1 MHTAILATKVGMTRV
16 YDDDGNV
23 QPVTVLEVGPCK
35 VELLRTQEREGYN
48 ALQMSLRRDGKTV
61 ARRESR
67 IEPEARQY
75 EIGEQLD
82 APFIEVGGKV
92 DVIGT
97 SKGRGFSG
105 VMKRHNFSGQ
115 RASHGVKKCH
125 RHAGSTGMSADPA
138 RVIKGTRMA
147 GQYGGVKSTV
157 RNLRVVRYDADR
169 GVLAVKGAV
178 PGPNGG
184 LVTVRQQVED

>member
-1 MHTAILATKVGMTRV
+1 MHNTILATKVGMTQV

-48 ALQMSLRRDGKTV
+48 ALQMSLERKGKTV

-75 EIGEQLD
+75 EVGEQLD

-92 DVIGT
+92 DIIGT

-105 VMKRHNFSGQ
+105 VMKRHNFAGQ

-125 RHAGSTGMSADPA
+125 RHPGSTGMSADPS
-138 RVIKGTRMA
+138 RVIKGTKMA
-147 GQYGGVKSTV
+147 GQYGGTKSTV
-157 RNLRVVRYDADR
+157 RNLCVVRYDAER

-184 LVTVRQQVED
+184 LVTVRQPIE